1 MKEKIIFNLIVMSEK
16 EIFRVELTRE
26 EAEQLRGSLIKHSTA
41 VVMEKVQRQILDALE
56 HKNAENDDFYVAKY
70 GQPDLFINSEK

>member
-1 MKEKIIFNLIVMSEK
+1 MVEK

>member
-26 EAEQLRGSLIKHSTA
+26 EAEQLRGSLVKHSTA
-41 VVMEKVQRQILDALE
+41 VVMEKIQHQILDALE
-56 HKNAENDDFYVAKY
+56 REKSDEDYYIARY
-70 GQPDLFINSEK
+70 GQPDLFANKN

>member
-1 MKEKIIFNLIVMSEK
+1 MSEKEIFHK

-26 EAEQLRGSLIKHSTA
+26 EAEELRGTLFKHSSA

-56 HKNAENDDFYVAKY
+56 CEKSDEDYYVAKY
-70 GQPDLFINSEK
+70 GQPDLFNNEQ